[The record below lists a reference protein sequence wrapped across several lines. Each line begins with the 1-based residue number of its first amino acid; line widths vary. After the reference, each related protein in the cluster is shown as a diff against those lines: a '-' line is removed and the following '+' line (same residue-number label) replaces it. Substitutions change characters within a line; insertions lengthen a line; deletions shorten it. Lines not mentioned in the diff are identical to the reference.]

1 MASFASTSRV
11 TLGQRS
17 ISQLAVSRS
26 ASRITP
32 ATCSPR
38 SATMSTWNAASL
50 NRPSLQRQQQQQQQ
64 QQQQR
69 VRFSP
74 TSAFS
79 TSLRRQQQ
87 SAAEPQKE
95 LSSGESEIHELL
107 TKRFRPTHLQVQDVS
122 GGCGSFYAIVI
133 AAAEFKGIMT
143 VKQHRL
149 VNECLKDIIGNIHGL
164 QLKTIP
170 SD

>member
-1 MASFASTSRV
+1 
-11 TLGQRS
+11 
-17 ISQLAVSRS
+17 
-26 ASRITP
+26 
-32 ATCSPR
+32 
-38 SATMSTWNAASL
+38 MSTWNAASL

-64 QQQQR
+64 R

-79 TSLRRQQQ
+79 TSPRQQQQ

-164 QLKTIP
+164 QVSWLIRRQAKDGA
-170 SD
+170 S